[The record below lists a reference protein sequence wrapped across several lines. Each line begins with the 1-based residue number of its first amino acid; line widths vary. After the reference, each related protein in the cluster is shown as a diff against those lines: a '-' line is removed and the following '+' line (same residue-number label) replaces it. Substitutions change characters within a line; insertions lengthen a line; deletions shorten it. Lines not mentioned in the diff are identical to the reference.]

1 MILQIADWLMEV
13 SCGSEVADRLQN
25 LKPFLLPEMPVC
37 SRSHICRLELGCKF
51 PIKETAPDV
60 VNHPDGRTIHIWLTA
75 DYCYISLT
83 PYGSPHTYW
92 LRTDRRWRNVQTDLL
107 PETSEDYALLN
118 DFIMI
123 SFIYSAAFH
132 GGALIHASCIAVDD
146 KGVAFVGPSGIGKS
160 THSQLWL
167 KHIPGARLLNDDQP
181 ILRLMPGGEVMLF
194 GSPWSGKTSCY
205 INEGVRLETIFRMEQ
220 ADENRAVRMD
230 GIEAFRMLLSST
242 SLIGRD
248 SLSFA
253 VISGTLAQIAG
264 SIPTFTLYNKPEQE
278 AALLSYNIFKDK

>member
-13 SCGSEVADRLQN
+13 SCGNEVADRLQN

-51 PIKETAPDV
+51 PIKETGPDAV
-60 VNHPDGRTIHIWLTA
+60 YHPDGRTIRIWLTA
-75 DYCYISLT
+75 DYCYIALT

-167 KHIPGARLLNDDQP
+167 KHRPGARLLPDDQP

-220 ADENRAVRMD
+220 AEENRAVRMD

>member
-13 SCGSEVADRLQN
+13 SCGNEVADRLQN

-37 SRSHICRLELGCKF
+37 SRSHICRLELGYKF
-51 PIKETAPDV
+51 PIKETGPDAV
-60 VNHPDGRTIHIWLTA
+60 HHPDGRTIRIWLTA
-75 DYCYISLT
+75 DYCYIALT

-132 GGALIHASCIAVDD
+132 GGALIHASCVAIDD

-167 KHIPGARLLNDDQP
+167 KHIAGARLLNDDQP

-220 ADENRAVRMD
+220 AEENRAVRMD

>member
-1 MILQIADWLMEV
+1 MQ
-13 SCGSEVADRLQN
+13 CTTR
-25 LKPFLLPEMPVC
+25 
-37 SRSHICRLELGCKF
+37 
-51 PIKETAPDV
+51 T
-60 VNHPDGRTIHIWLTA
+60 DGRTIRIWLTA
-75 DYCYISLT
+75 DYCYIALT

-220 ADENRAVRMD
+220 AEENRAVRMD

>member
-13 SCGSEVADRLQN
+13 SCGNEVADRLQN

-51 PIKETAPDV
+51 PIKETGPDAV
-60 VNHPDGRTIHIWLTA
+60 HHPDGRTIRIWLTA
-75 DYCYISLT
+75 DYCYIALT

-123 SFIYSAAFH
+123 SFIYSTAFH

-167 KHIPGARLLNDDQP
+167 THIPGARLLNDDQP

-220 ADENRAVRMD
+220 AEENRAVRMD

>member
-13 SCGSEVADRLQN
+13 SCGNEVADRLQN

-60 VNHPDGRTIHIWLTA
+60 VNHPDGRTIHIWLTD

-83 PYGSPHTYW
+83 PYRSPHTYW

-123 SFIYSAAFH
+123 SFI
-132 GGALIHASCIAVDD
+132 
-146 KGVAFVGPSGIGKS
+146 
-160 THSQLWL
+160 
-167 KHIPGARLLNDDQP
+167 R
-181 ILRLMPGGEVMLF
+181 
-194 GSPWSGKTSCY
+194 
-205 INEGVRLETIFRMEQ
+205 
-220 ADENRAVRMD
+220 
-230 GIEAFRMLLSST
+230 
-242 SLIGRD
+242 
-248 SLSFA
+248 
-253 VISGTLAQIAG
+253 
-264 SIPTFTLYNKPEQE
+264 
-278 AALLSYNIFKDK
+278 

>member
-13 SCGSEVADRLQN
+13 SCGNEVADRLQN

-51 PIKETAPDV
+51 PIKETGPDAV
-60 VNHPDGRTIHIWLTA
+60 HHPDGRTIRIWLTA
-75 DYCYISLT
+75 DYCYIALT

-132 GGALIHASCIAVDD
+132 GGALIHASCVAIDD

-167 KHIPGARLLNDDQP
+167 KHIAGARLLNDDQP

>member
-13 SCGSEVADRLQN
+13 SCGNEVADRLQN
-25 LKPFLLPEMPVC
+25 LKPFLLPDMPVC

-75 DYCYISLT
+75 DYCYIALT

-132 GGALIHASCIAVDD
+132 ASCIAIDD

-230 GIEAFRMLLSST
+230 GIEAFR
-242 SLIGRD
+242 IGRD

>member
-13 SCGSEVADRLQN
+13 SCGNEVADRLQN

-51 PIKETAPDV
+51 PIKETGPDAV
-60 VNHPDGRTIHIWLTA
+60 YHPDGRTIRIWLTA
-75 DYCYISLT
+75 DYCYIALT

-132 GGALIHASCIAVDD
+132 GEH
-146 KGVAFVGPSGIGKS
+146 
-160 THSQLWL
+160 
-167 KHIPGARLLNDDQP
+167 
-181 ILRLMPGGEVMLF
+181 
-194 GSPWSGKTSCY
+194 
-205 INEGVRLETIFRMEQ
+205 
-220 ADENRAVRMD
+220 
-230 GIEAFRMLLSST
+230 
-242 SLIGRD
+242 
-248 SLSFA
+248 
-253 VISGTLAQIAG
+253 
-264 SIPTFTLYNKPEQE
+264 
-278 AALLSYNIFKDK
+278 